1 MVPPDAVE
9 NTNTMWIT
17 PMVFT
22 LANSFPGSFPQL
34 STIRI
39 VWKVKKQGLQSKFV
53 AALQTFS
60 QNP

>member
-1 MVPPDAVE
+1 
-9 NTNTMWIT
+9 
-17 PMVFT
+17 MVFT
-22 LANSFPGSFPQL
+22 LVNSFPGSFPQL